1 MLNKVYLGLGSNLGN
16 REKNIKT
23 ALKYLEDQPEINLIK
38 KSSFYETEPWGNTKQ
53 NKFINAACLIETSL
67 DPHDLLKKIKQI
79 EYEYM
84 GRQKTEKWGPR
95 IIDIDILLYEDKI
108 INDAQLTIPHPHI
121 NEREFVLAPLQEIQ
135 NENNNSYPKTKKTK

>member
-1 MLNKVYLGLGSNLGN
+1 M
-16 REKNIKT
+16 
-23 ALKYLEDQPEINLIK
+23 
-38 KSSFYETEPWGNTKQ
+38 
-53 NKFINAACLIETSL
+53 

-135 NENNNSYPKTKKTK
+135 NGNNNSYTKTKKTK